1 MTVGLVKLVMTDH
14 SEINQKP
21 RRPGARPAE
30 ILAAALDLF
39 AEKGFSATR
48 MEDVARRAGI
58 SKAGVYLYFKDK
70 MSLLQ
75 ALVNEM
81 AGANVSVARGI
92 AEQHQGPV
100 GPLLST
106 ILTFMAR
113 QLRDTRFPELL
124 KVVISESRAHPDIG
138 RLYLDSVIRQGLPL
152 FEDLLR
158 RGMARGEFRAI
169 DPELAVK
176 AMIAPMLLAAIW
188 KTVLQPIGAEP
199 LDIEALAAQHVD
211 IFLKGISA

>member
-1 MTVGLVKLVMTDH
+1 MTDRPVTNAR
-14 SEINQKP
+14 S
-21 RRPGARPAE
+21 RRPEDRPAE

-48 MEDVARRAGI
+48 MEDVALRAGL

-70 MSLLQ
+70 MALLQ
-75 ALVNEM
+75 ALVGEM
-81 AGANVSVARGI
+81 AGANVAVARGI
-92 AEQHQGPV
+92 AESHQGPV
-100 GPLLST
+100 GPLIATVLG
-106 ILTFMAR
+106 FMAR
-113 QLRDTRFPELL
+113 QLRDTRFPDLL

-138 RLYLDSVIRQGLPL
+138 RLYLDSIIRQGLPI
-152 FEDLLR
+152 FEELIR
-158 RGMARGEFRAI
+158 RGMASGEFRNL
-169 DPELAVK
+169 DPALTVK

-199 LDIEALAAQHVD
+199 LDIEALAAEHVG

>member
-1 MTVGLVKLVMTDH
+1 MTDR
-14 SEINQKP
+14 SEINSKP
-21 RRPGARPAE
+21 RRPEARPAE

-92 AEQHQGPV
+92 AEQHDGPV
-100 GPLLST
+100 GPLLAT

-138 RLYLDSVIRQGLPL
+138 RLYLDSVICQGLPL

-158 RGMARGEFRAI
+158 RGMARGEFCAV
-169 DPELAVK
+169 DPALAVK

-188 KTVLQPIGAEP
+188 KTVLQPIGAES

>member
-1 MTVGLVKLVMTDH
+1 MTGGLVITIMTDQ
-14 SEINQKP
+14 SETNQKS
-21 RRPGARPAE
+21 RRPETRPAE

-92 AEQHQGPV
+92 AEQHDGPM
-100 GPLLST
+100 GPLLAT
-106 ILTFMAR
+106 VLTFMAR

-158 RGMARGEFRAI
+158 RGMARGEFRAV
-169 DPELAVK
+169 DPALAVK